1 MMDINAIK
9 RLFLD
14 NAQDVYNNNGD
25 KTAAGLEKAAL
36 TVRSA
41 MSMMGMDSIDD
52 EAYEE
57 LLAQLQEMV
66 SVTMNFDG
74 GVITGEKDYHHW
86 LASDVANIDWKF
98 WKRYRSYLTRK
109 KGWPSQVVQSLDK
122 ASNDIVDLAGDPRQE
137 EGFLRKGLIIGDV
150 QSGKTAT
157 YTAIL
162 NKAVD
167 AGYKVCI
174 VLTGMLEDLRRQT
187 QSRLDAEFAGR
198 SSYDTLNNPSKRGRK
213 RAVGVGEKDPSIY
226 VAQFTSTTS
235 DFDAAIV
242 DRLQLD
248 IKDITVPVL
257 FVVKKQKNILTNL
270 AVWLE
275 RSVNDRTNKIM
286 QPMLLIDDEA
296 DNASINTSGDDN
308 SPTAINKGIR
318 RILNMFYKA
327 AYIGVTA
334 TPFANIFIQPDIED
348 ENQSDEMEAERFSKA
363 DLFPSNFIYA
373 LNTPSNYI
381 GATKIFGDESSY
393 GDDKAPNEYMLEEIN
408 TDEMEQIIP
417 YKHKKELEIHKLPS
431 DLERALYYFL
441 LMNAVRDCRVATQK
455 EYKPDKETHRSMMI
469 HVSRFTAV
477 QSRIYDLVNDW
488 LDKVKSEIENY
499 AALPKTAVAVKD
511 SDVLNKMQSIY
522 TEMLSDNVKIDWEK
536 LRRKYLHKAV
546 AGIEI
551 RLQNSAKRKDNSKA
565 LDYNGYNEGLRVIAV
580 GGNSFS
586 RGLTLE
592 GLCVT
597 FFYRRSLMY
606 DTLMQ
611 MGRWFGY
618 RPWCTDLCRIWL
630 APDAISWYRY
640 ITNAIEELKDQIRY
654 MQSQDLTPSEFGL
667 RVRRHPASLIVT
679 ARNKMRSAET
689 VRRAV
694 TLSHRYLESPNLLDN
709 AEALEQNRNQF
720 INFIKRLPPVH
731 TDQDVIHPDVFW
743 RGVSGEVVAGL
754 VTSFKSSHWN
764 LAFQG
769 NALYRYIRKNLSED
783 IWDVVIATGGSS
795 RVFNISTD
803 YGKISVHPI
812 CRTITKRSDVI
823 QVGGSRARISTVD
836 ITKNGL
842 TEDQFKYVKELFYD
856 KEAKKQKNPSSSGY
870 MIKNRR
876 PLLALF
882 FIEPTL
888 DSKNPVD
895 LDTLPPILCA
905 LGLGFPSTGEKE
917 KTIEYEVNLVDWQN
931 EYAGMY
937 DDEE

>member
-1 MMDINAIK
+1 M
-9 RLFLD
+9 
-14 NAQDVYNNNGD
+14 
-25 KTAAGLEKAAL
+25 
-36 TVRSA
+36 
-41 MSMMGMDSIDD
+41 
-52 EAYEE
+52 
-57 LLAQLQEMV
+57 
-66 SVTMNFDG
+66 
-74 GVITGEKDYHHW
+74 
-86 LASDVANIDWKF
+86 
-98 WKRYRSYLTRK
+98 
-109 KGWPSQVVQSLDK
+109 
-122 ASNDIVDLAGDPRQE
+122 
-137 EGFLRKGLIIGDV
+137 
-150 QSGKTAT
+150 
-157 YTAIL
+157 
-162 NKAVD
+162 
-167 AGYKVCI
+167 
-174 VLTGMLEDLRRQT
+174 
-187 QSRLDAEFAGR
+187 
-198 SSYDTLNNPSKRGRK
+198 
-213 RAVGVGEKDPSIY
+213 
-226 VAQFTSTTS
+226 
-235 DFDAAIV
+235 
-242 DRLQLD
+242 
-248 IKDITVPVL
+248 PVL

-522 TEMLSDNVKIDWEK
+522 TEMLADNVKIDWEK

-597 FFYRRSLMY
+597 FFYRHSLMY

-618 RPWCTDLCRIWL
+618 RPWCADLCRIWL

>member
-1 MMDINAIK
+1 MIDINDIK
-9 RLFLD
+9 RAFLN

-25 KTAAGLEKAAL
+25 KTAAGLEKAAS
-36 TVRSA
+36 TVRAA
-41 MSMMGMDSIDD
+41 MNMMGMGSIDD

-86 LASDVANIDWKF
+86 LAADGANIDWKF
-98 WKRYRSYLTRK
+98 WERYRSYLIRK
-109 KGWPSQVVQSLDK
+109 KGWPSQVVQSLDE
-122 ASNDIVDLAGDPRQE
+122 ASNAIVDLAGDPRQE
-137 EGFLRKGLIIGDV
+137 EGFLRKGLVIGDV

-198 SSYDTLNNPSKRGRK
+198 SSFDTLNNPSKRGRK

-257 FVVKKQKNILTNL
+257 FVVKKQKNILNNL

-275 RSVNDRTNKIM
+275 RSVNERTNKIM

-318 RILNMFYKA
+318 RILNMFHKA
-327 AYIGVTA
+327 AYVGVTA
-334 TPFANIFIQPDIED
+334 TPFANIFIQPDLED
-348 ENQSDEMEAERFSKA
+348 ENQNDNMEAERLSKA

-373 LNTPSNYI
+373 LKTPSNYI

-431 DLERALYYFL
+431 DLESALYYFL
-441 LMNAVRDCRVATQK
+441 LINAVRDCRAATQK

-477 QSRIYDLVNDW
+477 QSRIYNLVNDW
-488 LDKVKSEIENY
+488 LYKVKSEIQNY
-499 AALPKTAVAVKD
+499 AALPKTDVKD
-511 SDVLNKMQSIY
+511 NEVLNEMERIY
-522 TEMLSDNVKIDWEK
+522 TKMLADNVKIDWEK
-536 LRRKYLHKAV
+536 LRRKYLYKAV
-546 AGIEI
+546 AGIEM
-551 RLQNSAKRKDNSKA
+551 RLQNSAKRTDNSRV
-565 LDYNGYNEGLRVIAV
+565 LDYEGYKDGLRVIAV

-618 RPWCTDLCRIWL
+618 RPWCADLCRIWL
-630 APDAISWYRY
+630 APDAIGWYRY
-640 ITNAIEELKDQIRY
+640 ITDAIEELKDQIRY

-720 INFIKRLPPVH
+720 INFIKRMPPVH
-731 TDQDVIHPDVFW
+731 TAQDVIHSDVFW
-743 RGVSGEVVAGL
+743 RGVSGEVVADL

-769 NALYRYIRKNLSED
+769 NALYRYIRQNLSD
-783 IWDVVIATGGSS
+783 NIWDVAVVSGESEKNVNIPTKHGS
-795 RVFNISTD
+795 IS
-803 YGKISVHPI
+803 INPV
-812 CRTITKRSDVI
+812 CRKITKRNDVI
-823 QVGGSRARISTVD
+823 QIGGSKLRIASVGVTQ
-836 ITKNGL
+836 NGL
-842 TEDQFKYVKELFYD
+842 TKKQIGEVKKEFYD
-856 KEAKKQKNPSSSGY
+856 EKTKKQRHPSSSGY

-876 PLLALF
+876 PLLVLF
-882 FIEPTL
+882 FIEPTK
-888 DSKNPVD
+888 DTNNPVD
-895 LDTLPPILCA
+895 LETLPPILCA

>member
-1 MMDINAIK
+1 MIDINAIK
-9 RLFLD
+9 RAFLD

-25 KTAAGLEKAAL
+25 KSAAGLEKAAS

-41 MSMMGMDSIDD
+41 MAMMGMGSIDD
-52 EAYEE
+52 ESYEE
-57 LLAQLQEMV
+57 LLARLQEMV

-98 WKRYRSYLTRK
+98 WERYRSYLIRK
-109 KGWPSQVVQSLDK
+109 KGWPSQVVQSLDE
-122 ASNDIVDLAGDPRQE
+122 ASNAIVDLAGDPRQE

-167 AGYKVCI
+167 VGYKVII
-174 VLTGMLEDLRRQT
+174 VLTGMQEDLRRQT
-187 QSRLDAEFAGR
+187 QARLDAEFSGY
-198 SSYDTLNNPSKRGRK
+198 SSDKLNNPGKRGPNK
-213 RAVGVGEKDPSIY
+213 RIGVGLIDKSIS
-226 VAQFTSTTS
+226 VAPFTSIIG
-235 DFDAAIV
+235 DFDTATAN
-242 DRLQLD
+242 RAQLD
-248 IKDITVPVL
+248 IKVISAPVL
-257 FVVKKQKNILTNL
+257 FVIKKQKDVLRNL
-270 AVWLE
+270 ASWLE
-275 RSVNDRTNKIM
+275 KSVDERTDKIM
-286 QPMLLIDDEA
+286 HPLLIIDDEA
-296 DNASINTSGDDN
+296 DNASVNTSKEDN
-308 SPTAINKGIR
+308 SPTTINKGIR
-318 RILNMFYKA
+318 ILMDMFYKT

-334 TPFANIFIQPDIED
+334 TPFANIFIQPDVDD

-408 TDEMEQIIP
+408 TNEMEQIIP

-441 LMNAVRDCRVATQK
+441 LMNAVRDYRAATQK

-477 QSRIYDLVNDW
+477 QSRIYNLVNDW
-488 LDKVKSEIENY
+488 LYKVKSEIQNY
-499 AALPKTAVAVKD
+499 AALPKTAVKD
-511 SDVLNKMQSIY
+511 NKVLNDMERIY
-522 TEMLSDNVKIDWEK
+522 TEMLADNVKIDWDK
-536 LRRKYLHKAV
+536 IRRKYLHKAV
-546 AGIEI
+546 AGIEM
-551 RLQNSAKRKDNSKA
+551 RLQNSAKRTNNSRV
-565 LDYNGYNEGLRVIAV
+565 LDYEGYKDGLRVIAV

-618 RPWCTDLCRIWL
+618 RYLYEDLCRIWL
-630 APDAISWYRY
+630 APDAIGWYRY
-640 ITNAIEELKDQIRY
+640 ITNATEELKEQIRH
-654 MQSQDLTPSEFGL
+654 MQGQGLTPSEFGL

-694 TLSHRYLESPNLLDN
+694 TLSHRYLESPNLLNDT
-709 AEALEQNRNQF
+709 EALEQNYKQF
-720 INFIKRLPPVH
+720 VNFIKRLPPVY
-731 TDQDVIHPDVFW
+731 TDKDVIYPENAFW
-743 RGVSGEVVAGL
+743 RGVSGDVIADL

-769 NALYRYIRKNLSED
+769 NALYRYIKKNLSEN
-783 IWDVVIATGGSS
+783 IWDVVIASGGSS
-795 RVFNISTD
+795 KVFNISTD
-803 YGKISVHPI
+803 YGKILINPM
-812 CRTITKRSDVI
+812 CRTVTSRSDVI
-823 QVGGSRARISTVD
+823 KIGGSRARIATVD

-842 TEDQFKYVKELFYD
+842 TKDQFKYVKELFYD
-856 KEAKKQKNPSSSGY
+856 EKAKKQKNPSSSGY

-882 FIEPTL
+882 FIEPTV

-917 KTIEYEVNLVDWQN
+917 KTIEYEVNLVAWQN
-931 EYAGMY
+931 EYADIY

>member
-1 MMDINAIK
+1 MIDINDIK
-9 RLFLD
+9 RAFLN

-25 KTAAGLEKAAL
+25 KTAAGLEKAAS
-36 TVRSA
+36 TVRAA
-41 MSMMGMDSIDD
+41 MNMMGMGSIDD

-86 LASDVANIDWKF
+86 LAADGANIDWKF
-98 WKRYRSYLTRK
+98 WERYRSYLIRK
-109 KGWPSQVVQSLDK
+109 KGWPSQVVQSLDE
-122 ASNDIVDLAGDPRQE
+122 ASNAIVDLAGDPRQE
-137 EGFLRKGLIIGDV
+137 EGFLRKGLVIGDV

-198 SSYDTLNNPSKRGRK
+198 SSFDTLNNPSKRGRK

-257 FVVKKQKNILTNL
+257 FVVKKQKNILNNL

-275 RSVNDRTNKIM
+275 RSVNERTNKIM

-318 RILNMFYKA
+318 RILNMFHKA
-327 AYIGVTA
+327 AYVGVTA
-334 TPFANIFIQPDIED
+334 TPFANIFIQPDVED
-348 ENQSDEMEAERFSKA
+348 ENQNDNMEAERLSKA

-373 LNTPSNYI
+373 LKTPSNYI

-431 DLERALYYFL
+431 DLESALYYFL
-441 LMNAVRDCRVATQK
+441 LINAVRDCRAATQK

-469 HVSRFTAV
+469 HVSRFTSV
-477 QSRIYDLVNDW
+477 QSRVYNLVNDW
-488 LDKVKSEIENY
+488 LYKVKSEIQNY
-499 AALPKTAVAVKD
+499 AALPKTAVKD
-511 SDVLNKMQSIY
+511 NKVLNDMEHIY
-522 TEMLSDNVKIDWEK
+522 TEMLAENVKIDWEK
-536 LRRKYLHKAV
+536 LRRKYLYKAV
-546 AGIEI
+546 AGIEM
-551 RLQNSAKRKDNSKA
+551 RLQNSAKRTDNSKA

-618 RPWCTDLCRIWL
+618 RPWCADLCRIWL
-630 APDAISWYRY
+630 APDAIGWYRY
-640 ITNAIEELKDQIRY
+640 ITNATEELKEQIRD
-654 MQSQDLTPSEFGL
+654 MQGQGLTPSEFGL

-694 TLSHRYLESPNLLDN
+694 TLSHRYLESPNLLNDT
-709 AEALEQNRNQF
+709 EALEQNYKQF
-720 INFIKRLPPVH
+720 VNFIKRLPPVY
-731 TDQDVIHPDVFW
+731 TDKDVIHPENAFW
-743 RGVSGEVVAGL
+743 RGVSGDVIADL

-769 NALYRYIRKNLSED
+769 NALYRYIKKNLSEN
-783 IWDVVIATGGSS
+783 IWDVVIASGESS
-795 RVFNISTD
+795 KVFNISTD
-803 YGKISVHPI
+803 YGTILINPM
-812 CRTITKRSDVI
+812 CRTVTSRSDVI
-823 QVGGSRARISTVD
+823 QIGGSRARIATVD

-842 TEDQFKYVKELFYD
+842 TKDQFKYVKELFYD
-856 KEAKKQKNPSSSGY
+856 EKAKKQKNPSSSGY
-870 MIKNRR
+870 MIKNRH

-882 FIEPTL
+882 FIEPTV
-888 DSKNPVD
+888 DSNNTVD

-917 KTIEYEVNLVDWQN
+917 KTIEYEVNLVAWQN
-931 EYAGMY
+931 EYADIY

>member
-1 MMDINAIK
+1 MIDNTVRDIFFSLGQAFFDK
-9 RLFLD
+9 
-14 NAQDVYNNNGD
+14 GD
-25 KTAAGLEKAAL
+25 DETSSGLKKAAEAARQGL
-36 TVRSA
+36 QKLGTIS
-41 MSMMGMDSIDD
+41 DD
-52 EAYEE
+52 DYAE
-57 LLAQLQEMV
+57 LLAELQSKV
-66 SVTMNFDG
+66 NVKMNLDG
-74 GVITGEKDYHHW
+74 GFIVGSQEYKHW
-86 LASDVANIDWKF
+86 LSGAKAEIKWSYWDRYRQYLLTRKSWPFNVIKSLDEASDV
-98 WKRYRSYLTRK
+98 
-109 KGWPSQVVQSLDK
+109 
-122 ASNDIVDLAGDPRQE
+122 IVDLAGDPRQE

-198 SSYDTLNNPSKRGRK
+198 SSFDTLNNPSKRGRK

-242 DRLQLD
+242 DRLQVD
-248 IKDITVPVL
+248 IKDIKVPVL
-257 FVVKKQKNILTNL
+257 FVVKKQKNILKNL
-270 AVWLE
+270 ALWLE
-275 RSVNDRTNKIM
+275 RSVNERTNKIM

-308 SPTAINKGIR
+308 SPTAINDGIR
-318 RILNMFYKA
+318 KLLYKFHKA

-334 TPFANIFIQPDIED
+334 TPFANIFIQPDVED

-373 LNTPSNYI
+373 LKTPNNYI
-381 GATKIFGDESSY
+381 GATKIFGDESS
-393 GDDKAPNEYMLEEIN
+393 DDDNKAPNNEYMLEEIN

-431 DLERALYYFL
+431 DLEKALYYFL
-441 LMNAVRDCRVATQK
+441 LMNAVRDCRAATQK
-455 EYKPDKETHRSMMI
+455 KYKQDKETHRSMMI

-477 QSRIYDLVNDW
+477 QSRVYNLVNGW
-488 LDKVKSEIENY
+488 LYKVKSEIRNY
-499 AALPKTAVAVKD
+499 AARPKTAVKD
-511 SDVLNKMQSIY
+511 NEVLNEMERIY
-522 TEMLSDNVKIDWEK
+522 TEMLADNVKIDWEK
-536 LRRKYLHKAV
+536 LRRKYLPKAV
-546 AGIEI
+546 AGIEM
-551 RLQNSAKRKDNSKA
+551 RLQNSAKRTDNSKP

-618 RPWCTDLCRIWL
+618 RYLYEDLCRIWL
-630 APDAISWYRY
+630 APDAIGWYRY
-640 ITNAIEELKDQIRY
+640 ITNATEELKEQIRD
-654 MQSQDLTPSEFGL
+654 MQGQGLTPSEFGL

-694 TLSHRYLESPNLLDN
+694 TLSHRYLESPNLLNDT
-709 AEALEQNRNQF
+709 EALEQNYKQF
-720 INFIKRLPPVH
+720 VNFIKRLPPVY
-731 TDQDVIHPDVFW
+731 TDKDVIHPENAFW
-743 RGVSGEVVAGL
+743 RGVSGDVIADL

-769 NALYRYIRKNLSED
+769 NALYRYIRQNLSD
-783 IWDVVIATGGSS
+783 NIWDVAVVSGESEKN
-795 RVFNISTD
+795 VNISTKH
-803 YGKISVHPI
+803 GSISINPV
-812 CRTITKRSDVI
+812 CRKITKRNDVI
-823 QVGGSRARISTVD
+823 QIGGSKLRIASVGVTQ
-836 ITKNGL
+836 NGL
-842 TEDQFKYVKELFYD
+842 TKKQIGEVKKEFYD
-856 KEAKKQKNPSSSGY
+856 EKTKKQRHPSSSGY

-876 PLLALF
+876 PLLVLF
-882 FIEPTL
+882 FIEPTR
-888 DSKNPVD
+888 DTKNPVD
-895 LDTLPPILCA
+895 LETLPPILCA